1 MKYESIKKQL
11 LKRRS
16 QWKAIAVTAEL
27 SVATLRRIATQED
40 YLPSLRTLQAVE
52 IGLRD
57 TPR

>member
-11 LKRRS
+11 RKRRS
-16 QWKAIAVTAEL
+16 QWKAIAAAAEL
-27 SVATLRRIATQED
+27 SVATLRRIATQDD

>member
-11 LKRRS
+11 LKRRQ
-16 QWKAIAVTAEL
+16 QWKAIAATAEL

-52 IGLRD
+52 VGLRD

>member
-11 LKRRS
+11 LKRRQ
-16 QWKAIAVTAEL
+16 QWKAIAATAEI

>member
-11 LKRRS
+11 LKRRK
-16 QWKAIAVTAEL
+16 QWKAIAATAEL

>member
-27 SVATLRRIATQED
+27 SVATLRRIATQEN

-52 IGLRD
+52 LGLRD